1 MELKFDPQN
10 PQYKYLDTLELAN
23 WALDELDGEKII
35 AVDIESNSL
44 NPFDGLLISVQISS
58 VSFAYIFDARKIN
71 LKGFSRFKDFL
82 ENKNIIK
89 ILHNGKFDYKFIST
103 ILNIKI
109 ENIFDTMLAEGILN
123 AGLGGGYYALKDL
136 VNKYTGTVM
145 EKETRRTF
153 ETTTKGSQLSESQL
167 KYAALDPLY
176 TFPIFEQQLEKLR
189 KENLV
194 NVAKLEFA
202 VTRVVGDMELTGI
215 FIDKIKWREIIKHLN
230 LKRNEYAK
238 QFQEAIKPYY
248 FTAAVD
254 LFGNHSDLIN
264 VNSNV
269 QLMELFNTRLK
280 LNIPSTGDA
289 ILSSVNHPIAK
300 ILRDYRGYEKLVSAF
315 GESLLEKIN
324 KKTGRIHPEFN
335 QMGTATGRF
344 SCNNPNLQQIP
355 RNSDEAPFRTC
366 FNPKPGYKLV
376 VADYSSFEMRILA
389 ELSGDAKMIKAI
401 NDGLDIH
408 SYTAALMFNKEY
420 SSDFKKKY
428 PELRQIAKPIGF
440 GLMYG
445 MGPSRLANQ
454 LTMETGTKV
463 TKEQGSEYINKYFS
477 SYPSVKSFLERSSKD
492 AVRNGWSA
500 TPAGRKRWYKK
511 PEAGDL
517 EYDKRIGQI
526 EREAKNHP
534 IQGTNADA
542 IKYALVYISERLRKE
557 NVDGAITLTVH
568 DEIVT
573 EVREDQAEAWAIIQ
587 SEEMV
592 RAGKLFIKKVGVVS
606 EPFVSDVWEH

>member
-1 MELKFDPQN
+1 MELKFDPKD
-10 PQYKYLDTLELAN
+10 PPYKYIDTVELAN
-23 WALDELDGEKII
+23 AALDELDKEKVI

-44 NPFDGLLISVQISS
+44 SPFDGMLISIQ
-58 VSFAYIFDARKIN
+58 VSTATFAYIFDARKIN
-71 LKGFSRFKDFL
+71 LKDFPRFKEFL

-89 ILHNGKFDYKFIST
+89 IFHNGKFDYKFISA
-103 ILNIKI
+103 LLGIKV
-109 ENIFDTMLAEGILN
+109 ENIYDTMLAEGILN
-123 AGLGGGYYALKDL
+123 AGLGGGYYGLKDL
-136 VNKYTGTVM
+136 VNKYTGTIM
-145 EKETRRTF
+145 EKETRKSF
-153 ETTTKGSQLSESQL
+153 ETTTKGSELSEAQL

-176 TFPIFEQQLEKLR
+176 TFPIFEVQLEKLR

-202 VTRVVGDMELTGI
+202 TTRVVGDMELNGI
-215 FIDKIKWREIIKHLN
+215 YINKAKWKEIIKHLQI
-230 LKRNEYAK
+230 KRNEYAK

-248 FTAAVD
+248 FAAAVD

-269 QLMELFNTRLK
+269 QLMELFNNRLK

-289 ILSSVNHPIAK
+289 ILSNVNHPIAK

-315 GESLLEKIN
+315 GETLLEKIN

-355 RNSDEAPFRTC
+355 RNSEEAPFRTC
-366 FNPKPGYKLV
+366 FNPEPGYKLV

-389 ELSGDAKMIKAI
+389 DLSGDVKMIKAL
-401 NDGLDIH
+401 NEGLDIH

-420 SSDFKKKY
+420 TPDFKKKY

-454 LTMETGTKV
+454 LTMETGSTV
-463 TKEQGSEYINKYFS
+463 TKEQGADYINKYFS
-477 SYPSVKSFLERSSKD
+477 SYPSVKSFLDRVSKE
-492 AVRNGWSA
+492 AVRNGWSM

-511 PEAGDL
+511 PEVGDP
-517 EYDKRIGQI
+517 EYDKRLGQI

-542 IKYALVYISERLRKE
+542 IKYALVFISERLKKE
-557 NVDGAITLTVH
+557 NIDGKITLTVH

-573 EVREDQAEAWAIIQ
+573 EIREDQAEAWAKIQ

-592 RAGKLFIKKVGVVS
+592 RAGKLFIKKVDVVS
-606 EPFVSDVWEH
+606 DPFVSDVWEH